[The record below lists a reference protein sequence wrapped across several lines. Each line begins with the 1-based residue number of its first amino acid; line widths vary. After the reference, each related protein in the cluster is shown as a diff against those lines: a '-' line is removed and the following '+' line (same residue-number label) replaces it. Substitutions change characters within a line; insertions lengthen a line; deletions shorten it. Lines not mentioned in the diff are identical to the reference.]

1 MAALFD
7 HLISPVP
14 SCFYTRIIMI
24 ISEDSS
30 PCRSIPS
37 MLFSDAVRSASSS
50 WARYGSSST
59 SSTTRRYSRHWW
71 RTTTKISYGSSSRPL
86 ERGTKLSRSLNAGFD
101 YPLVEDLRPFVVKI
115 SRYSKYAPL
124 LKNSI
129 SFMETADWRI
139 FLMQDSAAVAEA
151 LRLGAE
157 PYQGDYASL
166 TFK

>member
-1 MAALFD
+1 MFKAAGGWIFKHFFD
-7 HLISPVP
+7 DKAIFKALVEN
-14 SCFYTRIIMI
+14 YN
-24 ISEDSS
+24 EDKL
-30 PCRSIPS
+30 R
-37 MLFSDAVRSASSS
+37 FEFKTFG
-50 WARYGSSST
+50 ARNQAL
-59 SSTTRRYSRHWW
+59 
-71 RTTTKISYGSSSRPL
+71 KIL
-86 ERGTKLSRSLNAGFD
+86 ERAGFD
-101 YPLVEDLRPFVVKI
+101 YQLVEDLRPFVVKI